1 MDLTSSD
8 SVEIV
13 SDSQLASFRRA
24 PSSTPPPTSASNASF
39 SAQGHPLSTGEAA
52 STFRVPVARPKRL
65 AKVIELSDES
75 GDEGLPQSGREEDDD
90 DDEIQIVA
98 GPSGTVATK
107 TASAAP
113 SFPDVSSDDLPPMS
127 ALWAARGMGH
137 GPSVPRSASPNA
149 GSSSLAP
156 QVSSAPPSP
165 LRSHEQNH
173 RNPSQQAPLHR
184 RPACARPG
192 ATVAD
197 LDISCPS
204 PPGAG
209 LSSSPPLPPPAAL
222 AVTRTRAPNPSA
234 KAKGKQRAVL
244 DGDASAD
251 GSLGGATAEADP
263 WAAILGDE
271 GDGADEGKGKEAAR
285 ARKRV
290 LDRDVGGPDDDGVAA
305 APTKRRSPTR
315 KAPRLS
321 QEDKTSK
328 KEQAAA
334 DRAAKAALKQQET
347 ADRLK
352 LREANT
358 LKTKDKK
365 LTAAELTVHISGSA
379 FAPPADGESDGAE
392 DGGAGGAARKKGR
405 DKKKDKTSP
414 WLEIARKLKE
424 RLGQYCCEVECPEVP
439 RRDMGCEGAIRWTRV
454 CDRVWDDGKSMYLPL
469 RDGERIVVE
478 EDSRLIFLTAHD
490 LSLHIANQTLQSH
503 IASLQAQLPTH
514 TNLFILLFGLN
525 SLFRDMERAR
535 QAEYRVQVRAATGDG
550 EAVQAAKV
558 KPPGIGE
565 TQPSKDE
572 LELELMRVQ
581 VKSRCMIVSV
591 DKVDEAVDWLE
602 QISFDVG
609 QKPYQRH
616 KHSHIA
622 LLGTSE
628 DKIVSGKDL
637 QDTYI
642 KMLAALRG
650 VTEPVAQGIAGEY
663 PTLRELFE
671 GWQRC
676 RDEKER
682 REMLVGIGKGRNING
697 TATHRAI
704 GTTLSANVYR
714 MLTSRD
720 PGMFI

>member
-1 MDLTSSD
+1 MDLASSD

-24 PSSTPPPTSASNASF
+24 SSSTPPPTSASNASF
-39 SAQGHPLSTGEAA
+39 SGQGHALSTGAAA
-52 STFRVPVARPKRL
+52 SPFRVPLARPKRL

-75 GDEGLPQSGREEDDD
+75 GDEGLPQSGREEEDD
-90 DDEIQIVA
+90 DDEVQIVA
-98 GPSGTVATK
+98 GPSGTVATR

-113 SFPDVSSDDLPPMS
+113 SFPDISSDDLPPMS
-127 ALWAARGMGH
+127 ALWAARGMAH
-137 GPSVPRSASPNA
+137 GPSVQRSASSNA

-156 QVSSAPPSP
+156 Q
-165 LRSHEQNH
+165 
-173 RNPSQQAPLHR
+173 APLHR
-184 RPACARPG
+184 RPPCARPG
-192 ATVAD
+192 ATVPD

-222 AVTRTRAPNPSA
+222 ALTRARGPKPSA

-244 DGDASAD
+244 DCDPSAD
-251 GSLGGATAEADP
+251 DALGGTTPEADP

-271 GDGADEGKGKEAAR
+271 GEGANEGKGKEAAR

-305 APTKRRSPTR
+305 APTR

-379 FAPPADGESDGAE
+379 FAPPADDDSDGAE

-405 DKKKDKTSP
+405 DKKRDKTSR

-454 CDRVWDDGKSMYLPL
+454 CDRVWDDGKNMYLPL

-514 TNLFILLFGLN
+514 INLFILLFGLN

-550 EAVQAAKV
+550 ETVQAAKV

-628 DKIVSGKDL
+628 DKIISGKDL

-642 KMLAALRG
+642 KMLAALKG